1 MDTKKGTIVAVKRAP
16 TMAVKSAKQWV
27 RSRGFRSV
35 VSKDDHL
42 VFAMVAQKVKVR
54 PWGTQTVQMK
64 ETKLAAWWTVPKL
77 TVSMKDL

>member
-1 MDTKKGTIVAVKRAP
+1 MDTKKGTIVAVKTAP
-16 TMAVKSAKQWV
+16 TLAVKSAKQWV

-35 VSKDDHL
+35 LSKDDHL
-42 VFAMVAQKVKVR
+42 VFAMVAQKVR
-54 PWGTQTVQMK
+54 HWGTQTVQMK